1 MIAKY
6 INKVSFTFLVFH
18 VSTTLDRWLIKYER
32 IMKFR
37 DKKKK
42 RFTLTWAFPEACGY
56 VIVLF
61 L

>member
-37 DKKKK
+37 DKKKNVLHSHGRFLK
-42 RFTLTWAFPEACGY
+42 RVAM
-56 VIVLF
+56 
-61 L
+61 

>member
-37 DKKKK
+37 DKKNVLHSHGRFLK
-42 RFTLTWAFPEACGY
+42 RVAM
-56 VIVLF
+56 
-61 L
+61 